1 MNSNE
6 MWEVWPYLASWSMG
20 CLMTMSE
27 NSKNHLWL
35 FDCLNSTPGTT
46 LFCKSRWL
54 IGVLHRAPVFWRT
67 LKVFLVICKFVTVCY
82 LLLPCCFTGLDYQQ
96 RPIESARILGGLQLA
111 LDQENQKV
119 AGRSCWWE
127 WSTSDKNTAVVVVV
141 TFLEATTIFF
151 WNFLKVI
158 FWQKVLKLIGW
169 YMLGCLFV
177 VDSCWSHFEYSS
189 LVQRCVAA
197 YASLSTQSAHAF
209 ESS

>member
-1 MNSNE
+1 M
-6 MWEVWPYLASWSMG
+6 
-20 CLMTMSE
+20 
-27 NSKNHLWL
+27 
-35 FDCLNSTPGTT
+35 

-67 LKVFLVICKFVTVCY
+67 LNIFWTICKFVAVGY

-127 WSTSDKNTAVVVVV
+127 WSTSDKNTAVVVV

-151 WNFLKVI
+151 EGHILTKGIEIDWLVHAALPFCGWQLLKPFRLLVSGAEMCSCIRLLIYTKRACIRI
-158 FWQKVLKLIGW
+158 FVE
-169 YMLGCLFV
+169 FV
-177 VDSCWSHFEYSS
+177 ENNYEFPRAMACESFQCDCSKSHFF
-189 LVQRCVAA
+189 L
-197 YASLSTQSAHAF
+197 LG
-209 ESS
+209 